1 MRFERLTS
9 DAGPDCP
16 IFEGRANICAGPTG
30 HPLAPELL
38 VAANQRKHI
47 CGTASE
53 AILSIATATQ
63 SCGAR
68 RVCDWVQL
76 IRQQF
81 QQTPHLCLTAEQA
94 SRLWGLEAAELEA
107 VLSAFVDAHLLNRT
121 RGGAYSLRL
130 DPAAQGTGSSHWR
143 SC

>member
-1 MRFERLTS
+1 MPGQLVNLLL
-9 DAGPDCP
+9 GPSCRTIQGKD
-16 IFEGRANICAGPTG
+16 
-30 HPLAPELL
+30 
-38 VAANQRKHI
+38 I

-81 QQTPHLCLTAEQA
+81 QQTPHLCVTAEQA
-94 SRLWGLEAAELEA
+94 SRLWGLEPAELEA

-130 DPAAQGTGSSHWR
+130 DLASHGTGSSHWH

>member
-1 MRFERLTS
+1 VRLERLTS
-9 DAGPDCP
+9 DRGLLLR
-16 IFEGRANICAGPTG
+16 IFEPRAIICVGPTG
-30 HPLAPELL
+30 HPLAQELL
-38 VAANQRKHI
+38 AAANQRKDI

-53 AILSIATATQ
+53 AILSIATQTQ

-81 QQTPHLCLTAEQA
+81 QQTPRLCVTAEQA

-130 DPAAQGTGSSHWR
+130 DPASQGTGSSDWR

>member
-1 MRFERLTS
+1 
-9 DAGPDCP
+9 
-16 IFEGRANICAGPTG
+16 
-30 HPLAPELL
+30 
-38 VAANQRKHI
+38 V
-47 CGTASE
+47 
-53 AILSIATATQ
+53 SIATASQ
-63 SCGAR
+63 STGAR

-81 QQTPHLCLTAEQA
+81 QQTPHLCVTAEQA
-94 SRLWGLEAAELEA
+94 SRLWGLEAAELDA

-130 DPAAQGTGSSHWR
+130 DPASPSSRSSDWR

>member
-1 MRFERLTS
+1 VSGQLVNLLHR
-9 DAGPDCP
+9 
-16 IFEGRANICAGPTG
+16 TG
-30 HPLAPELL
+30 LP
-38 VAANQRKHI
+38 QQIKGSI

-81 QQTPHLCLTAEQA
+81 QQTPHLCVTAEQA
-94 SRLWGLEAAELEA
+94 SRLWGLEPAELEA

-130 DPAAQGTGSSHWR
+130 DPASQGTGSSHWR

>member
-1 MRFERLTS
+1 MSSNLSLASAPSRP
-9 DAGPDCP
+9 AGLVNLLHS
-16 IFEGRANICAGPTG
+16 A
-30 HPLAPELL
+30 PLLQTNRGKP
-38 VAANQRKHI
+38 V

-53 AILSIATATQ
+53 ANVSIATATH
-63 SCGAR
+63 STGAR
-68 RVCDWVQL
+68 RVCDWVHL

-81 QQTPHLCLTAEQA
+81 QQTPHLCVTAEQA

-130 DPAAQGTGSSHWR
+130 DPAPPVSGSSHWR

>member
-1 MRFERLTS
+1 
-9 DAGPDCP
+9 
-16 IFEGRANICAGPTG
+16 
-30 HPLAPELL
+30 
-38 VAANQRKHI
+38 
-47 CGTASE
+47 
-53 AILSIATATQ
+53 LSIVTATHPN
-63 SCGAR
+63 GAR

-81 QQTPHLCLTAEQA
+81 QQTPQLCVTAEQA
-94 SRLWGLEAAELEA
+94 SRLWGMEAVETEA

-130 DPAAQGTGSSHWR
+130 DPTPPARGSAHWP

>member
-1 MRFERLTS
+1 MT
-9 DAGPDCP
+9 P
-16 IFEGRANICAGPTG
+16 
-30 HPLAPELL
+30 
-38 VAANQRKHI
+38 AAQPARP
-47 CGTASE
+47 A
-53 AILSIATATQ
+53 LSIANATH
-63 SCGAR
+63 STGAR
-68 RVCDWVQL
+68 RVRDWVQL

-81 QQTPHLCLTAEQA
+81 QQTPQLCVTAEQA

-130 DPAAQGTGSSHWR
+130 DPAPPTPGSSHWR